1 MNKRMKGT
9 KKGSVL
15 IIAIIISLFISISAL
30 TIYTIV
36 YRYTSSIT
44 IRVNDL
50 REEVYD
56 NGEINV
62 NPSNG
67 E

>member
-1 MNKRMKGT
+1 MNRKNNGT

-15 IIAIIISLFISISAL
+15 IITIIISLFISISAL
-30 TIYTIV
+30 TIYTII

-62 NPSNG
+62 VSSNG